1 MRTILLSLA
10 LVALVALPAY
20 AATEAEQCNTVSKE
34 IDKAFG
40 KRFDKQASSVRSKQA
55 QAKKLQAQGKHG
67 DALKVYEA
75 AAKEGGLHVMPA
87 K

>member
-1 MRTILLSLA
+1 MRAILLGLS
-10 LVALVALPAY
+10 LVALVALPVC
-20 AATEAEQCNTVSKE
+20 AATEAEQCNMVSAE
-34 IDKAFG
+34 IDKAYG

-55 QAKKLQAQGKHG
+55 HAKKLQAQGKHG
-67 DALKVYEA
+67 EALKVYEA